1 VLTGDSHAAHWL
13 PALLKVAQH
22 RGWKLMTITKSACPV
37 ADVLPAP
44 GDARDRACV
53 TWRHRAWAR
62 IQALKP
68 DLVIATS
75 LDSYR
80 FRNGSNARS
89 RSDSAWQQGLTRS
102 LRKLGKGRTK
112 VLMLGDIYPW
122 VPGSR
127 TLRCLK
133 DHKRNVGPCL
143 MSRSSATAAF
153 VRRRDKTEAAAS
165 RAAGAIFKPTRH
177 ILCPYDPCPVIVDRI
192 LLTRDGAH
200 MTATYSK
207 EIWRALDRLMPK
219 L

>member
-1 VLTGDSHAAHWL
+1 V
-13 PALLKVAQH
+13 PALIQVARH
-22 RGWKLMTITKSACPV
+22 NGWKLMTITKSACPV

-62 IQALKP
+62 IQALRP

-75 LDSYR
+75 LNSYG

-89 RSDSAWQQGLTRS
+89 KSDSAWRSALTRS
-102 LRKLGKGRTK
+102 LRKLGRGRTK
-112 VLMLGDIYPW
+112 VLVLGDVYPW
-122 VPGSR
+122 SR
-127 TLRCLK
+127 GRDLSCLRNN
-133 DHKRNVGPCL
+133 KRNIGSCL
-143 MSRSSATAAF
+143 LSRSSATAAF

-165 RAAGAIFKPTRH
+165 RAAGATFRPTRH
-177 ILCPYDPCPVIVDRI
+177 ILCPYDPCPVIVDRM

-200 MTATYSK
+200 LSATYSR
-207 EIWRALDRLMPK
+207 EVWRALDRLMPD